1 VTEQRRRRQAK
12 AEKARLDS
20 MELEDLDE
28 EDVLE
33 EEDVVLPPRD
43 DLPEEDDAEEA
54 VEPDDLDDGED
65 EDDLDDLP
73 GAAKAAPK
81 TPFTISSAK
90 HRQRYL
96 KAMVYGPY
104 GVGKTVLSST
114 AQDVPEMRDTL
125 VISAESGDLSI
136 ADRDD
141 IDVIPISSYKQLS
154 KVYEYLRRHCQLR
167 DKGDLKSLA
176 KLQQQLR
183 PDEKVTRKNLKQ
195 YRTVI
200 VDSLTELHKYCMYQL
215 LGIEIGAFDLDM
227 EPDNPQFAEWGKS
240 GEMIRLF
247 VRTLR
252 DLPMHV
258 IFVAAE
264 RTHEDEKK
272 RRFFS
277 PALPGQLSKDV
288 QGFLDV
294 VGYLRAGKAADG
306 QGALTRRLYIQPDDR
321 YDAKCRIR
329 ALDGITHFDNPTIAD
344 IVEGVI

>member
-1 VTEQRRRRQAK
+1 
-12 AEKARLDS
+12 

-33 EEDVVLPPRD
+33 EEDAVLPPRD

-114 AQDVPEMRDTL
+114 AQDVPAMRDTL

-183 PDEKVTRKNLKQ
+183 PDEKVNRKNLKQ

-200 VDSLTELHKYCMYQL
+200 VSSLTELHKYCMYQL
-215 LGIEIGAFDLDM
+215 LGIEIGAFALDM
-227 EPDNPQFAEWGKS
+227 EPDIPQFAEWGKS

-252 DLPMHV
+252 DLPMHA
-258 IFVAAE
+258 ILVAAE
-264 RTHEDEKK
+264 RTHE
-272 RRFFS
+272 
-277 PALPGQLSKDV
+277 
-288 QGFLDV
+288 
-294 VGYLRAGKAADG
+294 
-306 QGALTRRLYIQPDDR
+306 I
-321 YDAKCRIR
+321 
-329 ALDGITHFDNPTIAD
+329 
-344 IVEGVI
+344 